1 VARFD
6 PAACDNSLGQGWSRL
21 TTSPLLPV
29 AQQDA
34 PTIGPYHATAR
45 RFFMMTKTKLALAAL
60 ALLQIVPAA
69 EAASKK
75 HHEAGAHSAYA
86 YAPRDEFSPSNYYY
100 AKEAYGWDAGLYPF
114 NFASDGH
121 RVPLRS
127 NGLCWVPSIWG
138 NPEWGP
144 CS

>member
-1 VARFD
+1 MPEERLDV
-6 PAACDNSLGQGWSRL
+6 QRL
-21 TTSPLLPV
+21 THFGLTVPLPLPLAARHGHRQRQGRRQVDHWSPEVVGSP
-29 AQQDA
+29 
-34 PTIGPYHATAR
+34 
-45 RFFMMTKTKLALAAL
+45 KLALAAL

-86 YAPRDEFSPSNYYY
+86 YAPRDEFSPSNYNY
-100 AKEAYGWDAGLYPF
+100 AKEAYGWNAGLYPF
-114 NFASDGH
+114 NFAPDGH

-127 NGLCWVPSIWG
+127 NGLCWVPSVWG